1 MWLLNFL
8 PNWVFH
14 LAVLVGILGI
24 VVSFFISVIPLVNQY
39 KLPVQIASVAVLVI
53 AIWFEGGLY
62 NEQIWLDRIAELEKK
77 VAIAE
82 AKAKEENVRI
92 ETQVIEKVKVVKENV
107 EVIKREIEIKRE
119 LINQNCEVSPTA
131 IEMYNKA
138 VKNE

>member
-1 MWLLNFL
+1 MWILNYL
-8 PNWVFH
+8 PNWIFH
-14 LAVLVGILGI
+14 LAILVSILGI
-24 VVSFFISVIPLVNQY
+24 VASFFLSIIPFVKQY
-39 KLPVQIASVAVLVI
+39 KLPLQIASVLLLVV

-82 AKAKEENVRI
+82 AKSKEENVRI
-92 ETQVIEKVKVVKENV
+92 ETQVVEKVKVIKQNV
-107 EVIKREIEIKRE
+107 EVIKHEIEVKKE
-119 LINQNCEVSPTA
+119 LINQNCDISPTA